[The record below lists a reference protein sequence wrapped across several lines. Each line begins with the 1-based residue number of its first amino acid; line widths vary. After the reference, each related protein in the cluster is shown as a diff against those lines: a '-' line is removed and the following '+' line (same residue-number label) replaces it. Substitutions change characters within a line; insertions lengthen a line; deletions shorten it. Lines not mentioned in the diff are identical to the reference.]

1 MGLALAVPLYKEFVY
16 HSLRTRQFDSIAARK
31 RGDPMLN
38 EPNPYWYLWPNRVD
52 YRGPFVSAAGYDFSY
67 EISREST
74 CWDRGIAC
82 ASNPELSYLSRIRLR
97 VPDSGIAGGFVW
109 R

>member
-1 MGLALAVPLYKEFVY
+1 MPINKVKDAMPTIPEERCEKCYEADGNHFV
-16 HSLRTRQFDSIAARK
+16 LC
-31 RGDPMLN
+31 P
-38 EPNPYWYLWPNRVD
+38 E
-52 YRGPFVSAAGYDFSY
+52 AGYDFSY